1 MLKLSRMAVYRRWT
15 GGVDSKEGHHVKVM
29 EAETEARAR
38 VLWDYLC
45 LRRPL
50 EKSDV
55 VIGLGCH
62 DLRVAERSAQLF
74 LDGWA
79 PYLLFTG
86 YLGKQTTG
94 RVWTR
99 PEAEVFRDVAL
110 SMGVPEGKILLE
122 RAATNTG
129 ENIRFFYRTLRQHQI
144 PVRKLILVQ
153 QPFMERRVK
162 ATFLQQWPGPLEDT
176 RCVVTSPLID
186 LSSYPNPAVGTAQQL
201 IGNMLGAVERIR
213 DYPEKG
219 FQVKQ
224 EIPPEAL
231 EAYHWL
237 LQAGYN
243 PQ

>member
-1 MLKLSRMAVYRRWT
+1 MNYHRLVLLLLHT
-15 GGVDSKEGHHVKVM
+15 GHYVKAM
-29 EAETEARAR
+29 DDETEKRAK

-55 VIGLGCH
+55 IIGLGCH

-86 YLGKQTTG
+86 YLGNQTAD
-94 RVWTR
+94 VWTR

-110 SMGVPEGKILLE
+110 AMGVPENRILLE
-122 RAATNTG
+122 TAATNTG
-129 ENIRFFYRTLRQHQI
+129 ENIRFSYQTLRNNGV

-153 QPFMERRVK
+153 QPFMERRVE
-162 ATFLQQWPGPLEDT
+162 ATFLQQWPGPLKNT
-176 RCVVTSPLID
+176 HCIVTSPD
-186 LSSYPNPAVGTAQQL
+186 LDMSSYPIPAVGSTQQL
-201 IGNMLGAVERIR
+201 ICCMLGAVERIR

-224 EIPPEAL
+224 EIPPEVL
-231 EAYHWL
+231 KAYHWL
-237 LQAGYN
+237 LDTGYT